1 MVKPVTLQNKV
12 FRPSER
18 SLLLVENTSNQN
30 CKVST
35 LTTFPLYSNSCIFV
49 VLGPV
54 VRKMNSAIH
63 WIVIFSTVVKMLEKL

>member
-1 MVKPVTLQNKV
+1 MVKLVTLQNKV

-49 VLGPV
+49 VLGL
-54 VRKMNSAIH
+54 RKMNSAIH